1 MNYGDSGEEQ
11 PLLRYSADCERASF
25 LDDDSN
31 DSDNSMPRKK
41 RAGGKRRKRTKKV
54 KRRRRARSVKG
65 AKGVRLSKGK
75 VSIRLAGL
83 GVKKLGAS
91 QLVKYI
97 SLSKLKTAAKKFL
110 SSQGQL
116 LRPKK
121 RRKGKR
127 SWR

>member
-1 MNYGDSGEEQ
+1 MNYGESSEE

-25 LDDDSN
+25 LDDDSDHSN
-31 DSDNSMPRKK
+31 NSMPKKRRAVGKRKK
-41 RAGGKRRKRTKKV
+41 TRKV
-54 KRRRRARSVKG
+54 KRRRSVKG
-65 AKGVRLSKGK
+65 AKGVKLNKGK

-97 SLSKLKTAAKKFL
+97 SLAKLKTAAKKFL

-116 LRPKK
+116 LPKK
-121 RRKGKR
+121 RRKRSKR
-127 SWR
+127 H

>member
-1 MNYGDSGEEQ
+1 MNYGNPSGQEE
-11 PLLRYSADCERASF
+11 PLLKYSADCERASF
-25 LDDDSN
+25 LDDDSDQN
-31 DSDNSMPRKK
+31 ENSMPKK
-41 RAGGKRRKRTKKV
+41 RRGVKRRKGKRRV
-54 KRRRRARSVKG
+54 KRAKTVKG

-91 QLVKYI
+91 QLVKFI

-116 LRPKK
+116 LPKK

-127 SWR
+127 SNR